1 MKKIY
6 LLAIAVAGMAFTTN
20 AQIIND
26 DMESYFLGPLEEG
39 HWGTWGGSEAERL
52 IIVNSQAHSG
62 SQSGMIAG
70 GGVQDA
76 ILKLDN
82 QSDGE
87 FTLSWYMYVPAG
99 KTGYYNFQE
108 DEDPGDGAWGLNI
121 HFNYQNSGPG
131 TGLVVDDANPGNV
144 VTEFAYPEGT
154 WFQIKYQIDLDADTT
169 VMFVDGNEVYNGPF
183 FTGSNLGGVDF
194 FSIDANT
201 EYYIDD
207 VLFVDGIVGIEDFA
221 ADSFS
226 VYPNP
231 VSDFLNI
238 KTKTAVDQVT
248 VYDVLGK
255 MVLTS
260 NPGIIS
266 PKIDMSTLTSGAY
279 MVKVTIGNSSKTVK
293 VVK

>member
-39 HWGTWGGSEAERL
+39 HWGSWGGSEAERL

-82 QSDGE
+82 QSSGE
-87 FTLSWYMYVPAG
+87 FTLSWYMYIPAG

-108 DEDPGDGAWGLNI
+108 DEEPGDGAWGLNI
-121 HFNYQNSGPG
+121 HFNQNNTAPGSG
-131 TGLVVDDANPGNV
+131 VVEDDANPPNIV
-144 VTEFAYPEGT
+144 ADFSYPEGS
-154 WFQIKYQIDLDADTT
+154 WFQIVYHINVDADTT
-169 VMFVDGNEVYNGPF
+169 VMFVNGNEVYNGPF
-183 FTGSNLGGVDF
+183 FTNSSLGGVDF
-194 FSIDANT
+194 FSINANN
-201 EYYIDD
+201 EYYLDD
-207 VLFVDGIVGIEDFA
+207 IFFADGIVGVEDFA
-221 ADSFS
+221 TDSFS

-266 PKIDMSTLTSGAY
+266 PKIDMSTLASGAY